1 MRRIFIICLA
11 LAFAAT
17 ASAQMANVK
26 KLRNKIDYATGTI
39 PAQDYSNLPA
49 EKVEEFRALIEPAL
63 TNEESMNESDL
74 WEYAARLSMYD
85 MNQMLAQRAANNN
98 EFVDANA
105 FFENQYDIV
114 TRWMKYID
122 LLNTPNEKGKYSK
135 KEEEREK
142 DRLLYQ
148 QFAMNSRNN
157 LFIAATNVVND
168 DPAKAITYL
177 DLFYSSATHPLFADL
192 EPSKNGSANLPN
204 SYYIYATALKATNGD
219 KALTKEYLDK
229 ARASEMFGKNALFDL
244 MEMEKEDGNMDA
256 WKKLCAEAID
266 QFPDEGIF
274 GRMLIQQYIND
285 KQYDEA
291 NALCDK
297 LIAANQSNG
306 TVDEWP
312 YYFKAAALFTMEK
325 YEEAYDAFVGCI
337 EVKPDMVDALAG
349 AGTTAWKLAQNNQ
362 ANKDAARDWY
372 GKAISH
378 FEAAEIV
385 APDQPDKWGYS
396 LYACCNNSLNL
407 YDAKSDEYKE
417 LKEKTEQY
425 KQYNK

>member
-1 MRRIFIICLA
+1 MKRFLLICTLA
-11 LAFAAT
+11 AVAT
-17 ASAQMANVK
+17 CATAQMANVK

-39 PAQDYSNLPA
+39 PAQDYSNLKP
-49 EKVEEFRALIEPAL
+49 EVVEEFRALIEPAL
-63 TNEESMNESDL
+63 TNEESKNESDL

-85 MNQMLAQRAANNN
+85 MNQMLNQRAANNN

-105 FFENQYDIV
+105 FFQNQYDIV

-168 DPAKAITYL
+168 DPALAITYL

-192 EPSKNGSANLPN
+192 DASKNGSANLPN
-204 SYYIYATALKATNGD
+204 SYYIYATAVKNTNGD
-219 KALTKEYLDK
+219 KATIKEYLGK

-244 MEMEKEDGNMDA
+244 MEMEKADDNMDA
-256 WKKLCAEAID
+256 WKTLCAEAIE

-291 NALCDK
+291 NALCDQ
-297 LIAANQSNG
+297 LIDRNAANG

-325 YEEAYDAFVGCI
+325 YEDAYNAFVSCI
-337 EVKPDMVDALAG
+337 EVKPDMVDALSG
-349 AGTTAWKLAQNNQ
+349 AGTTAWKLAQLNTTE
-362 ANKDAARDWY
+362 KDKARDWY

-378 FEAAEIV
+378 FEAAETV

-407 YDAKSDEYKE
+407 YDAKSAEYAE
-417 LKEKTEQY
+417 LKAKTEQY

>member
-1 MRRIFIICLA
+1 MRRFLIICTLTA
-11 LAFAAT
+11 IAAT

-39 PAQDYSNLPA
+39 PAQDYSNLKP
-49 EKVEEFRALIEPAL
+49 EQVEEFRALIDPAL

-85 MNQMLAQRAANNN
+85 MNQLLAQRAANNN

-105 FFENQYDIV
+105 FFENQADIV

-122 LLNTPNEKGKYSK
+122 LLNTPNAKGKYSK

-168 DPAKAITYL
+168 NPQRAIDYL

-192 EPSKNGSANLPN
+192 DASKNGSANLPN
-204 SYYIYATALKATNGD
+204 SYYIYATALKSTNGD
-219 KALTKEYLDK
+219 KATIKEYLGK
-229 ARASEMFGKNALFDL
+229 ARTSDMFGKNALFDL
-244 MEMEKEDGNMDA
+244 MEVEKEDGNMEG
-256 WKKLCAEAID
+256 WKALCAEAID
-266 QFPDEGIF
+266 QYPDEGVF
-274 GRMLIQQYIND
+274 GRLLIQQYITD
-285 KQYDEA
+285 KQYAEA
-291 NALCDK
+291 ISTCDK
-297 LIAANQSNG
+297 LIQRNEESG

-312 YYFKAAALFTMEK
+312 YYFKAAALFTEEK
-325 YEEAYDAFVGCI
+325 FEEAYDAFAKNV
-337 EVKPDMVDALAG
+337 EVKPDMTDALIG
-349 AGTTAWKLAQNNQ
+349 AGTTAWKIAQNNST
-362 ANKDAARDWY
+362 NKEVSREWY
-372 GKAISH
+372 AKAIGH
-378 FEAAEIV
+378 FEAAATV
-385 APDQPDKWGYS
+385 APDQSDKWGYS

-417 LKEKTEQY
+417 LKAKADEY